1 MAIISIIIDAYC
13 EDYVLHNSRM
23 GWDTRMM
30 SISLGDLLANR
41 NFDEPRE
48 MVAIKQ
54 FVKETYDE
62 DCEVL
67 IHERD
72 ITITVHSA
80 SLANALRLKVNE
92 VRATAQTT
100 KRLVFRIR

>member
-1 MAIISIIIDAYC
+1 MS
-13 EDYVLHNSRM
+13 NS
-23 GWDTRMM
+23 
-30 SISLGDLLANR
+30 LADLLADR
-41 NFDEPRE
+41 NFDEPPE

-72 ITITVHSA
+72 ITISVRSA
-80 SLANALRLKVNE
+80 SLANALRLKVNAL
-92 VRATAQTT
+92 RALTQTQ
-100 KRLVFRIR
+100 KRFVFRIR